1 MTSRNYAQPLDPD
14 VARQVSQLDDEAERE
29 AFEERAAV
37 FEYDGGLPRR
47 EAERLAL
54 AAVLADRAKANQPPR

>member
-14 VARQVSQLDDEAERE
+14 VARQVSQLDDEAARE
-29 AFEERAAV
+29 DFEERAAV

-54 AAVLADRAKANQPPR
+54 DAVLADRAKANQPPR

>member
-29 AFEERAAV
+29 AFEERAAI
-37 FEYDGGLPRR
+37 FEFDGGLPRR
-47 EAERLAL
+47 EAERQAL
-54 AAVLADRAKANQPPR
+54 AAVLADRAKAHAEQR